1 MRMEQTEWIV
11 PGHVAVEPE
20 RWRWLE
26 YERRKAAI
34 LVTNPEP
41 CELETRLR
49 KEAEELDL

>member
-1 MRMEQTEWIV
+1 MLMEQAELIA
-11 PGHVAVEPE
+11 PGRVAGEPE

-34 LVTNPEP
+34 LATNPEP